1 MNFNQVDSNLSN
13 TEKKIAEEKFNRLI
27 VDLGLREDNYY
38 CGSYLGGNNFQLL
51 ALMSM
56 DHNLTSS
63 KDAIEV
69 SKDSISWGA
78 DYLINTNLRKIR
90 RQLDKAFA
98 SIKEKHKYIALALNS
113 LVTIKDRKYCSKS
126 FRRAF
131 EEQGDAF
138 PKVKKA
144 LDEGVYVNVHLLD
157 LQEQYIAACLLCI
170 KLAEDLDAKD
180 MESIGNIGTVLNKFA
195 PEVVLMSIRKFI
207 GISRLI
213 GHNLDKHPIFGKLLT
228 KISNL
233 VN

>member
-38 CGSYLGGNNFQLL
+38 CGSYMGGNNFQLL

-63 KDAIEV
+63 KDTIEV
-69 SKDSISWGA
+69 NKDGISWGA

-113 LVTIKDRKYCSKS
+113 LVTIKDGEYCSKS
-126 FRRAF
+126 FKDAYK
-131 EEQGDAF
+131 EQSAAF
-138 PKVKKA
+138 PKVMKA
-144 LDEGVYVNVHLLD
+144 LDEGEYVNVHLLD
-157 LQEQYIAACLLCI
+157 LPEQYIAACLLCI

-180 MESIGNIGTVLNKFA
+180 MESIGNIGTILNKFA
-195 PEVVLMSIRKFI
+195 PEVVLMSVRKFI
-207 GISRLI
+207 GLSRLI
-213 GHNLDKHPIFGKLLT
+213 GHDLDGHPIFGKLLT